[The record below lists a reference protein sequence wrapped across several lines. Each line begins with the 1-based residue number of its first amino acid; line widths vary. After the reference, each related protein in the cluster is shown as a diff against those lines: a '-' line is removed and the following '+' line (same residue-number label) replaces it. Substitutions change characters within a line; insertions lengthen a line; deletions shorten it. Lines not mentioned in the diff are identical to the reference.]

1 MKIPPQAMEK
11 LKEFAVKAF
20 QEVLHWAKKQVSQ
33 TWKDL
38 TGCTRSKQKLLSIS
52 AR

>member
-20 QEVLHWAKKQVSQ
+20 QEVLQLGKETSF
-33 TWKDL
+33 TNL
-38 TGCTRSKQKLLSIS
+38 ERPY
-52 AR
+52 